1 MTFTIDSS
9 ALIDAVR
16 VPDVAARLRA
26 FVAEGHPIV
35 LSSVVV
41 AELEAGARTPRARAV
56 LETGVLRHLLRPGRI
71 EAPDADVWQRTGRF
85 LRDHAEWK
93 QTPGQQNDV
102 LLAMQSRQRGW
113 TLISRDRDFGRLSQ
127 HVLGL
132 RVIPRFPSVPRR

>member
-16 VPDVAARLRA
+16 LPALAARLRA
-26 FVAEGHPIV
+26 FVAEGHPLL

-41 AELEAGARTPRARAV
+41 AELEAGARTARARAALESDV
-56 LETGVLRHLLRPGRI
+56 LGNLLRRGRI

-85 LRDHAEWK
+85 LGDHGEWK

-113 TLISRDRDFGRLSQ
+113 TIITRDRDFERLSQ
-127 HVLGL
+127 HILGL
-132 RVIPRFPSVPRR
+132 RVLPPFPSVPRR